1 MNNNSDVDIVK
12 NLMFTK
18 IIFITSLSYYII
30 SMNKEK
36 MEVESVKLLY
46 LENQHGKSFT

>member
-18 IIFITSLSYYII
+18 IIFITSLSYII
-30 SMNKEK
+30 NLNKEK
-36 MEVESVKLLY
+36 MEVESAKLLY
-46 LENQHGKSFT
+46 LENQYEKSFT